1 MVTDAGWF
9 ADPAGAHELRY
20 WDGTDWTEDVS
31 DAGNRSFDVVPPVA
45 PPPEQSAAVPPDL
58 GPGQAPDPGGD
69 AAAPPAG
76 IGPWQRRLS
85 GAADRAA
92 VRGRELAD
100 QVGATIDQQRARRRG
115 R

>member
-9 ADPAGAHELRY
+9 ADPAGGHELRY
-20 WDGTDWTEDVS
+20 WDGTGWTEDVS

-45 PPPEQSAAVPPDL
+45 PPPEQTAAVSPD
-58 GPGQAPDPGGD
+58 PAPVQAPGAGSD
-69 AAAPPAG
+69 AVSPAG

-85 GAADRAA
+85 DAADRAG